1 MNLFNKIFKKP
12 KAYKL
17 KPEIIN
23 EVSSRTEW
31 RTPTNY
37 GWLNCKLN
45 QKELDYVWECVNN
58 RQNNINKI
66 LAGNISN
73 SYELVDKD
81 EWFFKNTLRSL
92 IYLYQKEFGVKGYQ
106 DIVSPK
112 SRPCVHHLSTWWVN
126 YQKQHEFNPLHNH
139 SGVYSFVIW
148 LKIPTEYE
156 EQNKNN
162 NTNTPEKSSFSFV
175 YTNILGEIK
184 SERIPLS
191 KKYEGL
197 MVFFPSTFMHQVQP
211 FYNCEE
217 DRISVSGNIGL
228 LY

>member
-1 MNLFNKIFKKP
+1 MNFFNKFKKFNTNIIP
-12 KAYKL
+12 T
-17 KPEIIN
+17 EII
-23 EVSSRTEW
+23 EDVGRRTEW
-31 RTPTNY
+31 RTPANY

-217 DRISVSGNIGL
+217 DRISVSGNIAL